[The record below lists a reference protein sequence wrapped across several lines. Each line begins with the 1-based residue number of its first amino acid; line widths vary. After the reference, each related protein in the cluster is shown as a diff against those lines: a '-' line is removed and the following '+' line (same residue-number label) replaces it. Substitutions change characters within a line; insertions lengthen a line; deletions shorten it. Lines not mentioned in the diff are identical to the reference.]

1 MAIFNSVLIGGAR
14 NSVDNV
20 TMYESG
26 GQRIVRRKPTNV
38 KNPRTEKQQR
48 QRAKMKFLAG
58 LSVGFLEVA
67 AVGFARRDSRLSA
80 TNAFVRANM
89 ANVSVDDDF
98 VASMDYA
105 TLACSADNK
114 LKRPAVTAN
123 LSGTSCS
130 FSQSA
135 QEAWGTAKTDDNV
148 YGVLFEEVTGEA
160 VLVALKPRGEGGST
174 SIEIPSEWDTE
185 KTHAY
190 AFASSTNGQRTSAT
204 VSVAI
209 SKE

>member
-1 MAIFNSVLIGGAR
+1 M
-14 NSVDNV
+14 
-20 TMYESG
+20 
-26 GQRIVRRKPTNV
+26 
-38 KNPRTEKQQR
+38 
-48 QRAKMKFLAG
+48 
-58 LSVGFLEVA
+58 
-67 AVGFARRDSRLSA
+67 
-80 TNAFVRANM
+80 
-89 ANVSVDDDF
+89 
-98 VASMDYA
+98 
-105 TLACSADNK
+105 
-114 LKRPAVTAN
+114 TAN

-160 VLVALKPRGEGGST
+160 VLVNLKPRGEGGST
-174 SIEIPSEWDTE
+174 SIEISSEWDTE

-190 AFASSTNGQRTSAT
+190 AFASSANGQRTSAT